1 MTYLEHESDF
11 NNIINEDEVL
21 IDFYTDWC
29 GPCKMLGEVL
39 EDVNFIKVVKVN
51 ADKFPSISMKLGI
64 MSVPTLC
71 FYKKGNLVLKE
82 VGFKTLD
89 ELKKIYESIK

>member
-29 GPCKMLGEVL
+29 GPCKMIGEIL
-39 EDVNFIKVVKVN
+39 EDVDFIKVVKVN

-89 ELKKIYESIK
+89 ELKKLYESIK

>member
-89 ELKKIYESIK
+89 ELKKLYESIK

>member
-1 MTYLEHESDF
+1 MTYLEHENDF
-11 NNIINEDEVL
+11 NSIINEDLVL

-29 GPCKMLGEVL
+29 GPCKMLSEILEEV
-39 EDVNFIKVVKVN
+39 DFIKVVKVN

-71 FYKKGNLVLKE
+71 FYKKGELVLKT
-82 VGFKTLD
+82 VGFKTMD
-89 ELKKIYESIK
+89 ELKKLYESVK

>member
-1 MTYLEHESDF
+1 MIYLEHENDF
-11 NNIINEDEVL
+11 NSIINEDLVL

-29 GPCKMLGEVL
+29 GPCKMLSEILEEV
-39 EDVNFIKVVKVN
+39 DFIKVVKVN

-71 FYKKGNLVLKE
+71 FYKKGELVLKT
-82 VGFKTLD
+82 VGFKTID
-89 ELKKIYESIK
+89 ELKKLYESVK

>member
-1 MTYLEHESDF
+1 MTYLEHENDF
-11 NNIINEDEVL
+11 NSIINEDLVL

-29 GPCKMLGEVL
+29 GPCKMLSEILEEV
-39 EDVNFIKVVKVN
+39 DFIKVVKVN

-71 FYKKGNLVLKE
+71 FYKKGELVLKT
-82 VGFKTLD
+82 VGFKTID
-89 ELKKIYESIK
+89 ELKKLYESVK

>member
-39 EDVNFIKVVKVN
+39 EDVDFIKVVKVN